1 LHPALQLVKGAFPLH
16 SGNENACPA
25 RLPPH
30 GQWSGFLKH
39 SHQSSTTTVCKHACY
54 LLPAADMALPSLLS
68 FSFSLSLI
76 HVPSWLC
83 FVSPMLLY
91 KAKESGS
98 LHALN
103 PGGLNSWSQ
112 MLLCYSQTVLFPS
125 HEGRPAG
132 GLGLGGFGIGL
143 EVELEKVLLILKHV

>member
-1 LHPALQLVKGAFPLH
+1 MHPALQLVKGAFPLH

-68 FSFSLSLI
+68 FSFSLSLSFMCL
-76 HVPSWLC
+76 HG
-83 FVSPMLLY
+83 FVLFLQCCY
-91 KAKESGS
+91 IKESGS